1 MMHSIIVGCSGA
13 IAMNLTIY
21 TKQIEKQRRQQ
32 PVVITIRKFS
42 YLERVDL
49 KNI

>member
-1 MMHSIIVGCSGA
+1 MHVIIVGCSGA
-13 IAMNLTIY
+13 ITMNLTIC

-32 PVVITIRKFS
+32 AVVITIHKFS
-42 YLERVDL
+42 YLKRIDL